1 MMNKKMG
8 IINQQINQ
16 IIRIKIKIGMK
27 GFLVH

>member
-16 IIRIKIKIGMK
+16 KIRIKLKIGMK